1 MRSATGVGAMPAPD
15 LRTPVSGPGT
25 RRQYLWVVVGPAAPD
40 QCGWQPRAPSSSPAS
55 AAAIA
60 LDSVRQHMKL
70 RLAIRRD
77 DAAAAIVLILALI
90 GSTATIRSVF

>member
-1 MRSATGVGAMPAPD
+1 
-15 LRTPVSGPGT
+15 
-25 RRQYLWVVVGPAAPD
+25 
-40 QCGWQPRAPSSSPAS
+40 
-55 AAAIA
+55 
-60 LDSVRQHMKL
+60 MKL